1 MRLPMLFTPVLLLAS
16 LTAPD
21 ASTAATTGTLSAP
34 ALEVR
39 SLLRDGK
46 LEPALEAADRA
57 TDAGPTDPQTWFW
70 AARAYGLQAQRAN
83 LLTKAKWAGRA
94 RDAYLKAV
102 ELDPN
107 FVEAHFDLMQYF
119 LLAPGFLGGGRDK
132 ADATALTI
140 AKLDLVWGKL
150 AASSLAMQDDNP
162 ELAERLLREAV
173 EQAPDNERG
182 YQALSARLQ
191 RQERWADAHALWN
204 DLLARQPDNS
214 LAHYS
219 LARNAV
225 LAGEGYKQGLVHID
239 RFIALGV
246 VPENLSMG
254 GAHWRRGL
262 LLEKLGRPQEALDAL
277 QQAIADPLTE
287 ALARPDL
294 DRLGKDQEN
303 RGA

>member
-1 MRLPMLFTPVLLLAS
+1 MRFPTLFASVAIVFWLNTPVSVAAANALA
-16 LTAPD
+16 APV
-21 ASTAATTGTLSAP
+21 
-34 ALEVR
+34 LEVR
-39 SLLRDGK
+39 SMLRDGK
-46 LEPALEAADRA
+46 LESALEAADRA
-57 TDAGPTDPQTWFW
+57 VAARPSDSQAWFW
-70 AARAYGLQAQRAN
+70 AARAYGVQAQQAN

-102 ELDPN
+102 ELDAG
-107 FVEAHFDLMQYF
+107 FVKAHYDLMQYY

-132 ADATALTI
+132 ADAAAAII

-150 AASSLAMQDDNP
+150 AASSLALQDDKP

-191 RQERWADAHALWN
+191 RQERWADARALWQA
-204 DLLARQPDNS
+204 LLARQPENS

-219 LARNAV
+219 IARNAV
-225 LAGEGYKQGLVHID
+225 LAGDGYEEGLVHID

-246 VPENLSMG
+246 LPENLSMG

-262 LLEKLGRPQEALDAL
+262 LLEKLGRHQEAIDAL
-277 QQAIADPLTE
+277 QRAIADPLTE

-294 DRLGKDQEN
+294 DRLGKGRKD